1 MRPENRTSKLGNAA
15 RARRTD
21 SVSPVLDASPPVARW
36 LPRGR
41 HRGHRHAQW
50 GRFPTC
56 CKRLIPLCGLT
67 LALCFRLGASGFGLL
82 GFAASEGHAQNAR
95 FVPQTGT
102 IKAPGVPLRPEPSA
116 GSAPTGTLSR
126 GQVIDILG
134 WEGGWYYV
142 RVGRLGVY
150 DVVGYVR
157 EEQVTLPDSASVHPG
172 RETTAAVATR
182 PTGTPAPHIDT
193 AYYVQAGVLAD
204 PDNAARLVNELK
216 AAGYAAVQQETV
228 ILERGSY
235 TKVTLGPFRI
245 RQEAARVVGELKV
258 LGTDAIV
265 RAEQT
270 ERVELQRPDGTG
282 SWEDTAAVQ
291 PSDEQTETREPRQFA
306 VASVA
311 PAQETDDGTV
321 PPEAQA
327 KANLSLVEPSPE
339 ILAPDAAAQ
348 APTPLPSVPG
358 IGIRPVKSLLEMRRD
373 KTVVQQWDLSC
384 GAAALA
390 TLLTYQH
397 NDPVPERE
405 IARGL
410 IRREEYIANPGLIQA
425 RQGFSLLDLKRY
437 VEQRGYVGVG
447 YGRLTF
453 EDLIERAPIMV
464 PVDFYGYKHFVIFRG
479 MMGNRVLLA
488 DPAWGKRTM
497 LRESFEKA
505 WLVYPEVG
513 SVGFVVQRSS
523 GPTPPNR
530 LAPQPN
536 DFVSFR

>member
-1 MRPENRTSKLGNAA
+1 M
-15 RARRTD
+15 
-21 SVSPVLDASPPVARW
+21 
-36 LPRGR
+36 
-41 HRGHRHAQW
+41 
-50 GRFPTC
+50 
-56 CKRLIPLCGLT
+56 
-67 LALCFRLGASGFGLL
+67 
-82 GFAASEGHAQNAR
+82 
-95 FVPQTGT
+95 
-102 IKAPGVPLRPEPSA
+102 
-116 GSAPTGTLSR
+116 
-126 GQVIDILG
+126 
-134 WEGGWYYV
+134 
-142 RVGRLGVY
+142 
-150 DVVGYVR
+150 
-157 EEQVTLPDSASVHPG
+157 
-172 RETTAAVATR
+172 
-182 PTGTPAPHIDT
+182 
-193 AYYVQAGVLAD
+193 
-204 PDNAARLVNELK
+204 
-216 AAGYAAVQQETV
+216 

-235 TKVTLGPFRI
+235 AKVTLGPFRI
-245 RQEAARVVGELKV
+245 REEADRVVGELKV
-258 LGTDAIV
+258 LGTESIV

-270 ERVELQRPDGTG
+270 ERVERQRADGTG
-282 SWEDTAAVQ
+282 SPEDTAAAAQ
-291 PSDEQTETREPRQFA
+291 PSHQQTEAQEPQQFA

-311 PAQETDDGTV
+311 PTQETDDGTG

-339 ILAPDAAAQ
+339 ILVPDAAAQ
-348 APTPLPSVPG
+348 APTPLPSAPD

-410 IRREEYIANPGLIQA
+410 IRREEYIAHPELIEA

-464 PVDFYGYKHFVIFRG
+464 PVDFYGYKHFVIFLG

-513 SVGFVVQRSS
+513 SVGFVVQRPS